1 MSIYIYIFIFNH
13 VFRINLFVC
22 VFVCL
27 FVCLYSSLH
36 MSISNVED
44 VWKPYYIWVD
54 FVSNG
59 FPSLMNI
66 SWCYFPIQ
74 HTVERGWQ
82 ILIPHEDKSML
93 LFIYSSIQGIVQRGW
108 QNLIPY
114 EDKLMLL
121 PHWTYCSEG
130 GCRFWFIMKISWCH
144 CLFILLFNTLF
155 RGSGRVWFLMKIS
168 WYYYPI

>member
-1 MSIYIYIFIFNH
+1 M
-13 VFRINLFVC
+13 
-22 VFVCL
+22 

-54 FVSNG
+54 FVSNR

-74 HTVERGWQ
+74 HTVQSGWQ

-93 LFIYSSIQGIVQRGW
+93 LFIYSSIQHIVQREW
-108 QNLIPY
+108 QSLIPF
-114 EDKLMLL
+114 EDKLILL
-121 PHWTYCSEG
+121 PHLTYCSEG
-130 GCRFWFIMKISWCH
+130 GCRFWFVMKISWSC
-144 CLFILLFNTLF
+144 
-155 RGSGRVWFLMKIS
+155 
-168 WYYYPI
+168 YPIQHIVQVVCMTKHNKGDVLLERANVRVGRYMWTYV